1 MLTNVKPP
9 SLLADST
16 HIHAGDLKFPLTT
29 SAKCLGALWSPNLSC
44 TKWIEDNIKKAFFAR
59 GSGVFHGTLNPLS
72 SKSIIEHCVLPC
84 LLFGAETW
92 ILNSTL
98 LQKLE
103 SFQAELAK
111 RILRLPKCT
120 SNNTSHIAL
129 QWPSM
134 HARILIIKLCFMLKV
149 INSDHS
155 RSTRL
160 FRSLAVS
167 DVESLIITRQGQI
180 NSNSQ
185 TPDVFSYTPRVLR
198 MRIYR
203 YAHARAC
210 IYISRSKNGRL
221 AQSRIYN
228 DGSTLALEPDKI
240 AQNF

>member
-1 MLTNVKPP
+1 MIPP
-9 SLLADST
+9 FISPCRF
-16 HIHAGDLKFPLTT
+16 HAYPCWRPDVSLTT

-44 TKWIEDNIKKAFFAR
+44 TKWTEDNIKKARHAFFAR
-59 GSGVFHGTLNPLS
+59 GSGGFHGTLNTLS

-120 SNNTSHIAL
+120 SNNTARIAL

-134 HARILIIKLCFMLKV
+134 RARILIIKLCLMLKV
-149 INSDHS
+149 INSDYS
-155 RSTRL
+155 LSTRL

-167 DVESLIITRQGQI
+167 DVESLIITRQCCFLESTFQ
-180 NSNSQ
+180 SNLTSDVLASSGEVSYHSIKKDTLRLDQSQ
-185 TPDVFSYTPRVLR
+185 LLADASSHTSQHYTYIKKCSLILAYLR
-198 MRIYR
+198 
-203 YAHARAC
+203 
-210 IYISRSKNGRL
+210 
-221 AQSRIYN
+221 
-228 DGSTLALEPDKI
+228 
-240 AQNF
+240 